1 MRQNLVKV
9 KGDPNYAR
17 VKGSNVVLN
26 INKNEIYAAKERK
39 QKRLESEK
47 EIEDLKNEV
56 SDIKSM
62 LKTLVEKL
70 DG

>member
-47 EIEDLKNEV
+47 
-56 SDIKSM
+56 
-62 LKTLVEKL
+62 
-70 DG
+70 